1 MFRSTNLRF
10 FNNMAVVVSTEDEKV
25 EALRSITDSV
35 GVAMELVGIHPDM
48 WFAKLEKKRSKVPNL
63 HSNYNVVA
71 SGEAS
76 LRNVGSRALQ
86 NVTSQISKL
95 NPISKLRLS
104 AKRNS
109 DGDAAAAVMAAAS
122 GGDKMLPNLGLGSD
136 LEKAEER

>member
-109 DGDAAAAVMAAAS
+109 DSDATAAAGSGS
-122 GGDKMLPNLGLGSD
+122 GGDKMQPNLGLGGD

>member
-10 FNNMAVVVSTEDEKV
+10 FNNMAVVVTTEDEKV
-25 EALRSITDSV
+25 EALRSIADSV
-35 GVAMELVGIHPDM
+35 GVAMELAGIHPDM
-48 WFAKLEKKRSKVPNL
+48 WFAKLERKRSKVPNL

-104 AKRNS
+104 SVKRNVE
-109 DGDAAAAVMAAAS
+109 GEGAAS
-122 GGDKMLPNLGLGSD
+122 GGDKMQPNLCLGSE